1 MSMTYKIFAYDKD
14 NDFTQYLFS
23 STNLKVA
30 LAEAQKFAKLCE
42 TDDLRRADN
51 NEPFDW
57 VQIETNDNPG
67 NPIWISNGRTTSSTL
82 NI

>member
-1 MSMTYKIFAYDKD
+1 MPKIYKIFAYDKD

-23 STNLKVA
+23 SPNLEIV

-57 VQIETNDNPG
+57 IQIETDDDPD
-67 NPIWISNGRTTSSTL
+67 NPIWISNGRTISSR
-82 NI
+82 IDI